1 MIKFSKDGDLVLNG
15 YDGYVVWATNTS
27 SQGGYRAEIL
37 DSGNLVIKNHSNSII
52 WQSFYYPTD
61 TLLPNQPITSSAM
74 LVASRTPLS
83 SHYYKFYFDDNYVLS
98 LRYENPDISTIYWP
112 DPEANLWGNN
122 RISFSSIRNGSF
134 NDNGL
139 FTSSDGLRFEA
150 SDLGSQIWRR
160 LTLDPD
166 GNLRLYSLNESDGS
180 WSVSWIAV
188 PQHCRVHGFCG
199 RNGICIYAPN
209 ATCTCP
215 PGYKMKDLSNW
226 RKGCSHIF
234 DIDHTKDP
242 KQVWF
247 ARLPY
252 TDYWGSNMQ
261 FIKNIDHNLCK
272 NICMSYPSCKG
283 VEFRNW
289 GSYIGD
295 CYLKNHLFNGKFRQG
310 FQGDFYLKLPRSI
323 KASELAIPKVQ
334 TPICNNTDIDF
345 IIHPQQRR
353 SKGRTPWAY
362 LYWFLLALFVIE
374 IFFIS
379 FGCWFTFRKEKS
391 PFEKEGY
398 KLVSSQFRRYT
409 YKELEVATNKFK
421 DVIGRG
427 GSGVVYKGV
436 LRDGRVAAVKKLEEI
451 NQGGE
456 EFQAEL
462 SVIRQIY
469 HRNLVRIWGFCSEK
483 SHRILVS
490 EYVQNGSLDKALFGT
505 GTANLFLG
513 WKQRYHI
520 AIGVAKGLAY
530 LHHECSEWVVHC
542 DVKPENILVDEDF
555 EPKITDFGLAKLLHR
570 SRGNSM
576 LSHIRGTRGYIAP
589 EWASNLP
596 ISTKVDVY
604 SYGVLLLELVMG
616 VRVSDWLIDKEECLD
631 TVMRSLVMRLKGI
644 FVDDQP
650 LDIVEFVDPRLK
662 EELNFLQVIA
672 CIKLAA
678 SCLEDESSKRPSMDL
693 VLQTLVSYDVGVNSK
708 RYT

>member
-1 MIKFSKDGDLVLNG
+1 MLHFFFLLFLSQFLSIKAINYLDHGDSLSVEEPSNVLKSPSGTFTCGFYEISPNTFTFSIWFSNSANHTVVWTANHAEPVYGLKSMIKFSKDGDLVLNG
-15 YDGYVVWATNTS
+15 YDGCVVWATHTS
-27 SQGGYRAEIL
+27 SKG
-37 DSGNLVIKNHSNSII
+37 
-52 WQSFYYPTD
+52 
-61 TLLPNQPITSSAM
+61 
-74 LVASRTPLS
+74 
-83 SHYYKFYFDDNYVLS
+83 
-98 LRYENPDISTIYWP
+98 

-134 NDNGL
+134 DVNGL

-150 SDLGSQIWRR
+150 SDLGSQFWRR

-215 PGYKMKDLSNW
+215 PGYKMNDLSNW
-226 RKGCSHIF
+226 R
-234 DIDHTKDP
+234 
-242 KQVWF
+242 
-247 ARLPY
+247 
-252 TDYWGSNMQ
+252 
-261 FIKNIDHNLCK
+261 
-272 NICMSYPSCKG
+272 KG

-295 CYLKNHLFNGKFRQG
+295 CYLKDHLFNGKFRQG

-334 TPICNNTDIDF
+334 TPI
-345 IIHPQQRR
+345 
-353 SKGRTPWAY
+353 
-362 LYWFLLALFVIE
+362 L
-374 IFFIS
+374 FFIS
-379 FGCWFTFRKEKS
+379 FGCWFTFRKENS

-409 YKELEVATNKFK
+409 YKELEIATNKFM

-456 EFQAEL
+456 EFLAEL

-469 HRNLVRIWGFCSEK
+469 HRNLVRIWGFCSDR

-490 EYVQNGSLDKALFGT
+490 EYVQNGSLEKALFGT

-513 WKQRYHI
+513 WKQRYNI

-542 DVKPENILVDEDF
+542 DVKPENILLDEDF
-555 EPKITDFGLAKLLHR
+555 EPKITHDEDFEPKNILLDEDFGLAKLLHR

-589 EWASNLP
+589 E
-596 ISTKVDVY
+596 
-604 SYGVLLLELVMG
+604 
-616 VRVSDWLIDKEECLD
+616 
-631 TVMRSLVMRLKGI
+631 
-644 FVDDQP
+644 
-650 LDIVEFVDPRLK
+650 
-662 EELNFLQVIA
+662 
-672 CIKLAA
+672 
-678 SCLEDESSKRPSMDL
+678 
-693 VLQTLVSYDVGVNSK
+693 
-708 RYT
+708 